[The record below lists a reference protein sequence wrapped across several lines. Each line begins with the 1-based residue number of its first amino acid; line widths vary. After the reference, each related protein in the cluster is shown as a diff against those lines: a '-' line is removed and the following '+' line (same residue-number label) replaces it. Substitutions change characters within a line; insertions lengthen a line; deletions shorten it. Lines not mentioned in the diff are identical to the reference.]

1 MPILTEHDGAVK
13 LHSLAG
19 TADIG
24 FKGKYTHRFTFG
36 NKIPLSLGASF
47 AHEEKADDT
56 TLQQNR
62 NYDYYYPKRPFFT
75 RGCHGTHWYDFYLV
89 SALTAVQVFFL
100 HRIAA

>member
-19 TADIG
+19 TAHIRR
-24 FKGKYTHRFTFG
+24 KGKRAYRFTLG

-47 AHEEKADDT
+47 AHEEKADDG

-75 RGCHGTHWYDFYLV
+75 KGCHGTHWCDFYLV

>member
-47 AHEEKADDT
+47 AHEEKADDAT
-56 TLQQNR
+56 CNKTATMIIIIR
-62 NYDYYYPKRPFFT
+62 
-75 RGCHGTHWYDFYLV
+75 RGRFLRGVSWTHWYDFYLV